1 MAFGSTCFVLPLA
14 CKVFICGWTSH
25 LPMRK
30 SLFKRGLRETRK
42 LAPIIALRCGIG
54 LPLNLQVKDF
64 AAEIERQASDSQGGG
79 AEHAVEVLQRRRSSF
94 DHRCLPPAPFCFAQ
108 PYVPELNLFHGV
120 FAARAHILA
129 SSKLLHH

>member
-30 SLFKRGLRETRK
+30 SPFKRGLRETRK
-42 LAPIIALRCGIG
+42 LALIIALRCGIG
-54 LPLNLQVKDF
+54 LPLNLQVKDL
-64 AAEIERQASDSQGGG
+64 AAEIERQASDSQGGR

-94 DHRCLPPAPFCFAQ
+94 DHRCLPPAPFYSAQ
-108 PYVPELNLFHGV
+108 PYVPELNLFHGK
-120 FAARAHILA
+120 FAAGTNIFACA
-129 SSKLLHH
+129 GLLRG